1 MQKWFFFWRL
11 KYVKVNFVHL
21 ELLISVSNQN
31 PKMHFFKTTPISKT
45 LEISMAIH
53 KTLYM
58 KWLPPMHAS
67 LYLRMSSET
76 VAYILAKEL
85 RTIFP
90 LESTIVSSDLLNWN
104 VPNCD
109 NKQTRLFIY
118 MLRLKYPLKLKN
130 ENKFW
135 EKSSSLPSSLV
146 FKLIFSYLVFNA
158 NKKQIIHIK
167 IRWDRCILEQKMNGL

>member
-1 MQKWFFFWRL
+1 
-11 KYVKVNFVHL
+11 
-21 ELLISVSNQN
+21 
-31 PKMHFFKTTPISKT
+31 MHFFKTTPISKT

-130 ENKFW
+130 ENKF
-135 EKSSSLPSSLV
+135 
-146 FKLIFSYLVFNA
+146 
-158 NKKQIIHIK
+158 
-167 IRWDRCILEQKMNGL
+167 